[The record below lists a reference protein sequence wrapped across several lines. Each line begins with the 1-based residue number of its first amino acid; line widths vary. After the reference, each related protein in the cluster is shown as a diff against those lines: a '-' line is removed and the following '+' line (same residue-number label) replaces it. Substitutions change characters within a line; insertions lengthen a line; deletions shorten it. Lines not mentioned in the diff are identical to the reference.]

1 MKSSR
6 LVFTGKQKVALEA
19 FDPGEPGEGEVLVAA
34 RYSLMSTGTENIVF
48 NRLFAP
54 GTHWDDWVKYPFYP
68 GYASVGEVAEVGP
81 NAGAL
86 ARGDRVAYRVGH
98 RAHAV
103 VRAGECYP
111 IPGPVPFPEAAW
123 FALAK
128 IAFHG
133 ALAARYAIGESILV
147 IGAGPIGQMSV
158 RWARAAGLN
167 PVIVVDAW
175 PDRMPLARSGGATD
189 AIVAPIAEARDAVL
203 AANRGRAP
211 RVVCD
216 TTGNAAVFA
225 AALGLAADRGTVVV
239 LGDTGEPASQH
250 LTSDVIRR
258 GLSIVGAHDLLN
270 TPEWNNAT
278 ITQLFFDLVAGGRF
292 PLAGMNTHFFEPA
305 QCAEAYAT
313 ANRDRARTMG
323 IVFDWTAGK
332 KGAAHAQP

>member
-1 MKSSR
+1 MKASR
-6 LVFTGKQKVALEA
+6 LVFTEKQKVSLES
-19 FDPGEPGEGEVLVAA
+19 FDPGDPGEGEVLVAS

-54 GTHWDDWVKYPFYP
+54 DTHWDHWVKYPFYP
-68 GYASVGEVAEVGP
+68 GYASVGEVSEVG
-81 NAGAL
+81 AKVMSL
-86 ARGDRVAYRVGH
+86 QRGDRVAFRVGH
-98 RAHAV
+98 RSHEV
-103 VRAGECYP
+103 VKASECYP
-111 IPGPVPFPEAAW
+111 IPGSVPFPEAAW

-133 ALAARYAIGESILV
+133 ALAARYALGDSVLV
-147 IGAGPIGQMSV
+147 IGAGPIGQVSV
-158 RWARAAGLN
+158 RWARAAGLSS
-167 PVIVVDAW
+167 VIVVDSA
-175 PDRMPLARSGGATD
+175 PDRMPLARAGGATET
-189 AIVAPIAEARDAVL
+189 IVSPIDKARDAVL
-203 AANRGRAP
+203 GANRGRLP
-211 RVVCD
+211 RVVSD
-216 TTGNAAVFA
+216 ATGNSEVFA
-225 AALGLAADRGTVVV
+225 AALGLAADRGTVVI
-239 LGDTGEPASQH
+239 LGDTGDPASQH

-313 ANRDRARTMG
+313 ANRERARTMG

-332 KGAAHAQP
+332 KAGAHP